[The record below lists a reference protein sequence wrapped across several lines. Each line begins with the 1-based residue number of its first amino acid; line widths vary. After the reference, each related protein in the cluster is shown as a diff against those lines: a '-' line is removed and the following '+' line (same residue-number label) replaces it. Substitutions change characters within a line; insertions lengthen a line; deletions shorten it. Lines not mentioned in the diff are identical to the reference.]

1 LIPGLPITLATYNTL
16 VYSNKWS
23 DNLAMEILTVLDLQP
38 GFYWTGVNSDDGFRV
53 SFAANPLDVGAV
65 VADIADFGK
74 GASDVNGLFRITQA
88 GRYPVRVI
96 WFEGG
101 GGASIEWYMQNTL
114 NYQRILVNDVATA
127 GHVKAYQYPVSAPP
141 AAYVKSVTPAP
152 GAQAVL
158 GVGLPR
164 VGLGKKIEAVIV
176 DGSSAIDQNSIQI
189 KINGTAASPITKN
202 KVGNETTVTYNQ
214 PLPANQLVTV
224 ELLWT
229 DTGARSS
236 TWSFTT
242 GPLTGNTFVIEAEDF
257 NTGGGQTIAV
267 ASTMPYTGNAYSNLA
282 AIVGIDYNRN
292 NQGDS
297 PLYRI
302 GEANN
307 VPMDATGDVDRGGW
321 DMTVNYKIGW
331 AGNGHWYDYT
341 RTFPAGSYNV
351 YAALSHGDPA
361 ASGVIGGSL
370 QLVTAGQTTTNQT
383 LTQLGTFSGPRTGGW
398 GSNRL
403 LPLMDAGS
411 VASIPLSGEQ
421 TIRFTLSDG
430 DYDFLAFVPGSA
442 AGPRFSPVALSGGSF
457 TLQWTGTGT
466 LQETDSLSPANWQTA
481 TSQANPQTVT
491 PAATGSR
498 YYRIFSP

>member
-1 LIPGLPITLATYNTL
+1 
-16 VYSNKWS
+16 
-23 DNLAMEILTVLDLQP
+23 
-38 GFYWTGVNSDDGFRV
+38 
-53 SFAANPLDVGAV
+53 V

-74 GASDVNGLFRITQA
+74 AATDVNGLFRITQA

-101 GGASIEWYMQNTL
+101 GGASLEWYMQDTL
-114 NYQRILVNDVATA
+114 NYQRILVNDLNTV

-141 AAYVKSVTPAP
+141 AAYVKSVTPAA

-164 VGLGKKIEAVIV
+164 VGTGKKVEAVIV
-176 DGSSAIDQNSIQI
+176 DGSTAIVQDSIQI
-189 KINGTAASPITKN
+189 KINGTAVTPITKT
-202 KVGNETTVTYNQ
+202 KAGSETTVTYNQ

-229 DTGARSS
+229 DTGPRSS

-242 GPLTGNTFVIEAEDF
+242 GPLPVNTFVIEAEDF
-257 NTGGGQTIAV
+257 NTGGGQTVAI

-282 AIVGIDYNRN
+282 AVLDIDYSRN
-292 NQGDS
+292 NQADQ
-297 PLYRI
+297 PNYRI
-302 GEANN
+302 GEVNN
-307 VPMDATGDVDRGGW
+307 VPMDPTGDVDRGGW

-398 GSNRL
+398 GANRL
-403 LPLMDAGS
+403 LPLMAAGN
-411 VASIPLSGEQ
+411 VASIALSGQQ
-421 TIRFTLSDG
+421 TIRFTLNDG
-430 DYDFLAFVPGSA
+430 DYDFLAFVPGTTTG
-442 AGPRFSPVALSGGSF
+442 GPRFSSPTISG
-457 TLQWTGTGT
+457 TTVTITWTGTGV
-466 LQETDSLSPANWQTA
+466 LQQATVLTGSGSDWTDVPS
-481 TSQANPQTVT
+481 
-491 PAATGSR
+491 ATGNTYQATGATTGNR
-498 YYRIFSP
+498 YFRIRP